1 MLGIT
6 RMKKSPYEWS
16 RHCAPTKLFQQEET
30 SVGAPKHSR
39 VNVKAKTILIVDDRP
54 ANRQLLLGMLA
65 HHGHRMLEADSAVKG
80 LKMVRKEKPDLIIAD
95 ILMPKMHGYEFVRR
109 LRSDPNIAHTAVV
122 FFTAGYIEEE
132 SRKLAR
138 ACGVHHVI
146 VKPVNPEEVIQIVNK
161 ALAARRRASASL
173 SAHKLARKHLR
184 LVTDRLAGK
193 VCELEEL
200 NGRLQTEGVE
210 RERMVTESLLAHAE
224 ARHARDEAERANCAK
239 DDFLAILSH
248 ELRTPLTPVLMCAT
262 ALEQEESIEPEL
274 RAQLSMIRRN
284 VQLEAR
290 LIDDLLDLT
299 KIARGTLQLVGAGPI
314 DVHSLLTHTREI
326 VENDASQ
333 KSVQLDFDL
342 MASEHHVRGD
352 ATRLHQVFWNLI
364 KNAIKFSVPGG
375 RITVRTFNPLPGE
388 FVLTVEDTGAGITQQ
403 TLPDIFRAFVQGESR
418 EARVAGGLGLGL
430 AISKAI
436 VEAHGGTIRAESAG
450 PGLGAVFTI
459 QLAAVLPFSTAVVTE
474 SESRFRTAPPRL
486 RLLVIEDHEPTMMV
500 LVRLLR
506 HYGHEVFTAENVERA
521 LAVAAAHTFDL
532 VISDLGLPD
541 GNGIDLM
548 RKLAKDYGLRGI
560 ALSGYG
566 MPEDRAKTKQ
576 AGFLA
581 HLVKP
586 INFDQLQSA
595 LQLFAP
601 ATRANAA
608 SEVLGQSCFGG

>member
-1 MLGIT
+1 MLGVS
-6 RMKKSPYEWS
+6 RMRKSPYEWPQ
-16 RHCAPTKLFQQEET
+16 RCAPAKFLPKEET
-30 SVGAPKHSR
+30 SLGAPKHCR
-39 VNVKAKTILIVDDRP
+39 VHVKTKTILIVDDRS

-65 HHGHRMLEADSAVKG
+65 HHGHRVLEADSAVKG

-95 ILMPKMHGYEFVRR
+95 ILMPKMHGYEFVRK
-109 LRSDPNIAHTAVV
+109 LRSDPKIAHTAVV

-146 VKPVNPEEVIQIVNK
+146 VKPVKPEEVIQIVNK
-161 ALAARRRASASL
+161 ALARRTRVNGSFSARES
-173 SAHKLARKHLR
+173 ARKHLR
-184 LVTDRLAGK
+184 VVTDKLAGK
-193 VCELEEL
+193 VIELEEL
-200 NGRLQTEGVE
+200 NGRLQTEGAE
-210 RERMVTESLLAHAE
+210 RERMVNESLLAHAE
-224 ARHARDEAERANCAK
+224 ARYAKDEAERANCAK

-262 ALEQEESIEPEL
+262 ALEHEESIEPEL

-299 KIARGTLQLVGAGPI
+299 KIARGTLQLVGSGPI
-314 DVHSLLTHTREI
+314 DVHSLLGHTGEI
-326 VENDASQ
+326 VENDARQ

-352 ATRLHQVFWNLI
+352 ATRLHQVFWNLV
-364 KNAIKFSVPGG
+364 KNAIKFSMPGG

-388 FVLTVEDTGAGITQQ
+388 FVLTVEDTGAGITRQ
-403 TLPDIFRAFVQGESR
+403 TLPVIFRAFEQGETR
-418 EARVAGGLGLGL
+418 EARAAGGLGLGL

-450 PGLGAVFTI
+450 SGLGAIFTI
-459 QLAAVLPFSTAVVTE
+459 ELAAALPFPTAAVAE
-474 SESRFRTAPPRL
+474 PEPQSRTAPPRL

-506 HYGHEVFTAENVERA
+506 RYGHDVFTAENVERA
-521 LAVAAAHTFDL
+521 LAVAATHSFDL

-548 RKLAKDYGLRGI
+548 RQLAKDYGLRGI

-566 MPEDRAKTKQ
+566 MPEDRAKTQQ

-595 LQLFAP
+595 LQVFAP
-601 ATRANAA
+601 AADANAT
-608 SEVLGQSCFGG
+608 SEVSG

>member
-1 MLGIT
+1 MLGIS
-6 RMKKSPYEWS
+6 RMKKSPYEWP
-16 RHCAPTKLFQQEET
+16 RHCTSTKLFRQEET
-30 SVGAPKHSR
+30 SIGAPKHSR
-39 VNVKAKTILIVDDRP
+39 VNVKTKTILIVDDRP

-65 HHGHRMLEADSAVKG
+65 HHGHRVLEADSAVKG
-80 LKMVRKEKPDLIIAD
+80 LKMIRKEKPDLIIAD
-95 ILMPKMHGYEFVRR
+95 ILMPKMHGYEFVRK
-109 LRSDPNIAHTAVV
+109 LRSDRKIAHTAVV

-132 SRKLAR
+132 SRKLAK

-146 VKPVNPEEVIQIVNK
+146 VKPVKPEEVIQIVNK
-161 ALAARRRASASL
+161 ALARRRRASRSR
-173 SAHKLARKHLR
+173 SAHDLARQHLR
-184 LVTDRLAGK
+184 VVTDKLAGK

-210 RERMVTESLLAHAE
+210 RERMVNESLLAHAE
-224 ARHARDEAERANCAK
+224 ARHAKDEAERANCAK

-262 ALEQEESIEPEL
+262 ALEHEESIEPEL

-299 KIARGTLQLVGAGPI
+299 KIARGRLQLVGAGPI

-326 VENDASQ
+326 VEIDASQ

-342 MASEHHVRGD
+342 TASEHHVRGD
-352 ATRLHQVFWNLI
+352 ATRLHQVFWNLV
-364 KNAIKFSVPGG
+364 KNAIKFSIAGG
-375 RITVRTFNPLPGE
+375 RITVRTFNPVPGQ
-388 FVLTVEDTGAGITQQ
+388 FVLTVEDTGAGITRQI
-403 TLPDIFRAFVQGESR
+403 LPVIFRAFVQGETR
-418 EARVAGGLGLGL
+418 EARATGGLGLGL

-450 PGLGAVFTI
+450 PNLGAVFTI
-459 QLAAVLPFSTAVVTE
+459 ELAAVSPFVAAAITE
-474 SESRFRTAPPRL
+474 PEARFRTAPPRL
-486 RLLVIEDHEPTMMV
+486 RLLVVEDHEPTMMV

-506 HYGHEVFTAENVERA
+506 HYGHNVFTAENVERA
-521 LAVAAAHTFDL
+521 LAVAATHSFDL

-548 RKLAKDYGLRGI
+548 RKLAKNYGLRGI

-566 MPEDRAKTKQ
+566 MAEDRAKTKQ

-595 LQLFAP
+595 LQVFAP
-601 ATRANAA
+601 AADANAT
-608 SEVLGQSCFGG
+608 SEVSG

>member
-1 MLGIT
+1 MLGIL
-6 RMKKSPYEWS
+6 RMKKSPYEWP
-16 RHCAPTKLFQQEET
+16 RRCAPTKLFRPEET
-30 SVGAPKHSR
+30 SIGAPKHSR
-39 VNVKAKTILIVDDRP
+39 TRVKAKTILIVDDRP

-65 HHGHRMLEADSAVKG
+65 HHGHRVLEADSAVKG

-95 ILMPKMHGYEFVRR
+95 ILMPKMHGYEFVRK
-109 LRSDPNIAHTAVV
+109 LRRDRKTAHTAVV
-122 FFTAGYIEEE
+122 FFTAGYIAEE
-132 SRKLAR
+132 SRKLAK

-146 VKPVNPEEVIQIVNK
+146 VKPVKPEEVIQIVNT
-161 ALAARRRASASL
+161 ALAGRRRANRSFSARQST
-173 SAHKLARKHLR
+173 RKHLR
-184 LVTDRLAGK
+184 VVTDKLAGK
-193 VCELEEL
+193 VIELEEL
-200 NGRLQTEGVE
+200 NGRLQMEGAE
-210 RERMVTESLLAHAE
+210 RERMVNESLLAHAE

-262 ALEQEESIEPEL
+262 ALEHEESIEPEL

-299 KIARGTLQLVGAGPI
+299 KIARGTLQLVGSGTI
-314 DVHSLLTHTREI
+314 NVHSLLGHTKEI
-326 VENDASQ
+326 VESDARQ
-333 KSVQLDFDL
+333 KSVHLEFEL

-352 ATRLHQVFWNLI
+352 ATRLHQVFWNLV
-364 KNAIKFSVPGG
+364 KNAIKFSVVGG
-375 RITVRTFNPLPGE
+375 RITVRTFNSAPGQ
-388 FVLTVEDTGAGITQQ
+388 FVLTVEDTGAGITAQS
-403 TLPDIFRAFVQGESR
+403 LPVIFRAFEQGETR
-418 EARVAGGLGLGL
+418 EAQTAGGLGLGL

-450 PGLGAVFTI
+450 PGLGAIFTI
-459 QLAAVLPFSTAVVTE
+459 ELAAASALLGAKSPAPEARS
-474 SESRFRTAPPRL
+474 RTAPPRL
-486 RLLVIEDHEPTMMV
+486 CLLVIEDHEPTMMV

-521 LAVAAAHTFDL
+521 LAVAATHTFDL

-566 MPEDRAKTKQ
+566 MPEDRAKTKE

-595 LQLFAP
+595 LQVFAP
-601 ATRANAA
+601 AADAGANATSEA
-608 SEVLGQSCFGG
+608 SG

>member
-1 MLGIT
+1 MLGIA
-6 RMKKSPYEWS
+6 RMKKSPYEWP
-16 RHCAPTKLFQQEET
+16 RQCTPTKLFRQEET

-39 VNVKAKTILIVDDRP
+39 VQVKTKTILIVDDRL

-65 HHGHRMLEADSAVKG
+65 HHGHRVLQADSAVKG

-95 ILMPKMHGYEFVRR
+95 ILMPKMHGYEFVRK
-109 LRSDPNIAHTAVV
+109 LRSDRKTAHTAVV

-132 SRKLAR
+132 SRKLAK
-138 ACGVHHVI
+138 ACGVHHII
-146 VKPVNPEEVIQIVNK
+146 VKPVKAEQVIQIVNK
-161 ALAARRRASASL
+161 ALAGRRRTSSSL
-173 SAHKLARKHLR
+173 SARELARKHLR
-184 LVTDRLAGK
+184 VVTDKLAGK

-200 NGRLQTEGVE
+200 TIRLQAEGVE
-210 RERMVTESLLAHAE
+210 RERMVNESLLAHAE
-224 ARHARDEAERANCAK
+224 ARHAKDEAERANCAK

-262 ALEQEESIEPEL
+262 ALEHEESVKPEL

-284 VQLEAR
+284 VQIEAR

-299 KIARGTLQLVGAGPI
+299 KIARGTLQLVGSGPI

-333 KSVQLDFDL
+333 KSVQLDFEL

-352 ATRLHQVFWNLI
+352 TTRLHQVFWNLV
-364 KNAIKFSVPGG
+364 KNAIKFSTAGG
-375 RITVRTFNPLPGE
+375 RIAGRTFHPAPGE
-388 FVLTVEDTGAGITQQ
+388 FVLTVEDKGGGIKRQ

-418 EARVAGGLGLGL
+418 EARAAGGLGLGL

-450 PGLGAVFTI
+450 PGLGAIFTI
-459 QLAAVLPFSTAVVTE
+459 ELAAVLPFPSAAVAE
-474 SESRFRTAPPRL
+474 PEPRFRTAPPRL

-506 HYGHEVFTAENVERA
+506 HYGHDVFTAESVAGA
-521 LAVAAAHTFDL
+521 LAVAATQAFDL

-548 RKLAKDYGLRGI
+548 RKLGKEYGLRGI

-566 MPEDRAKTKQ
+566 MPEDRLETKE

-595 LQLFAP
+595 LQVFAP
-601 ATRANAA
+601 AADANAT
-608 SEVLGQSCFGG
+608 SEVLALR

>member
-1 MLGIT
+1 MLGIS
-6 RMKKSPYEWS
+6 RMKKSPYEWP
-16 RHCAPTKLFQQEET
+16 RHWTPTKLFRQEEI

-39 VNVKAKTILIVDDRP
+39 VNVKTKTILIVDDRP

-65 HHGHRMLEADSAVKG
+65 NHGHRVLEADSAVKG
-80 LKMVRKEKPDLIIAD
+80 LKMIRKEKPDLIIVD
-95 ILMPKMHGYEFVRR
+95 ILMPKMHGYEFVRK
-109 LRSDPNIAHTAVV
+109 LRSDRKIAHTAVA
-122 FFTAGYIEEE
+122 FFTAGYLEEE
-132 SRKLAR
+132 SRKLAK

-146 VKPVNPEEVIQIVNK
+146 VKPVKPEQVIQIVNK
-161 ALAARRRASASL
+161 ALATRRRVSGSL
-173 SAHKLARKHLR
+173 SAHDLARKHLR
-184 LVTDRLAGK
+184 VVTDKLAGK

-210 RERMVTESLLAHAE
+210 RERMVKESLLAHAE
-224 ARHARDEAERANCAK
+224 ARHAKDEAERANCAK

-262 ALEQEESIEPEL
+262 ALEHEESIEPEL
-274 RAQLSMIRRN
+274 RAQLTMIRRN

-299 KIARGTLQLVGAGPI
+299 KIARGTLQLVGSGPI
-314 DVHSLLTHTREI
+314 DVHSLLSHTKEI
-326 VENDASQ
+326 VENDARQ
-333 KSVQLDFDL
+333 KSVQLDFEL
-342 MASEHHVRGD
+342 TASEHHVRGD
-352 ATRLHQVFWNLI
+352 TTRLHQVFWNLV
-364 KNAIKFSVPGG
+364 KNAIKFSMPGG
-375 RITVRTFNPLPGE
+375 HITVRTLNPMPGE
-388 FVLTVEDTGAGITQQ
+388 FVLTVEDTGAGITRQ
-403 TLPDIFRAFVQGESR
+403 TLPVIFRAFVQGETR
-418 EARVAGGLGLGL
+418 EARATGGLGLGL

-436 VEAHGGTIRAESAG
+436 VEAHGGMIRAESAG
-450 PGLGAVFTI
+450 QGLGAIFTI
-459 QLAAVLPFSTAVVTE
+459 ELPAVLPFSTAAVTE
-474 SESRFRTAPPRL
+474 PEPGSRMAPPHL

-506 HYGHEVFTAENVERA
+506 RYGHDVFTAENVERA
-521 LAVAAAHTFDL
+521 LAVAATHSFDL

-548 RKLAKDYGLRGI
+548 RQLAKDYGLRGI

-595 LQLFAP
+595 LQVFAP
-601 ATRANAA
+601 TADTNAT
-608 SEVLGQSCFGG
+608 SEVSALR

>member
-1 MLGIT
+1 
-6 RMKKSPYEWS
+6 MKKSPYEWP
-16 RHCAPTKLFQQEET
+16 RHCTPTKLFRQEET
-30 SVGAPKHSR
+30 SFGAPKHSR
-39 VNVKAKTILIVDDRP
+39 VDVKTKTILIVDDRP

-65 HHGHRMLEADSAVKG
+65 NHGHRVLEADSAVKG
-80 LKMVRKEKPDLIIAD
+80 LKMIRKEKPDLIIVD
-95 ILMPKMHGYEFVRR
+95 ILMPKMHGYEFVRK
-109 LRSDPNIAHTAVV
+109 LRSDRKIAHTAVV

-132 SRKLAR
+132 SRKLAK

-146 VKPVNPEEVIQIVNK
+146 VKPVKPEEVIQIVNK
-161 ALAARRRASASL
+161 ALATRRRVSGSL
-173 SAHKLARKHLR
+173 SAHELARKHLR
-184 LVTDRLAGK
+184 VVTDKLAGK

-210 RERMVTESLLAHAE
+210 RERMVKESLLAHAE
-224 ARHARDEAERANCAK
+224 ARHAKDEAERANCAK

-262 ALEQEESIEPEL
+262 ALEHEESIEPEL
-274 RAQLSMIRRN
+274 RAQLTMIRRN

-299 KIARGTLQLVGAGPI
+299 KIARGTLQLVGSGPI
-314 DVHSLLTHTREI
+314 DVHSLLSHTKEI
-326 VENDASQ
+326 VENDARQ
-333 KSVQLDFDL
+333 KSVQLDFEL

-352 ATRLHQVFWNLI
+352 TTRLHQVFWNLV
-364 KNAIKFSVPGG
+364 KNAIKFSMPGG
-375 RITVRTFNPLPGE
+375 HITVRTLNPMPGE
-388 FVLTVEDTGAGITQQ
+388 FVLTVEDTGAGITRQ
-403 TLPDIFRAFVQGESR
+403 TLPVIFRAFVQGETR
-418 EARVAGGLGLGL
+418 EARATGGLGLGL

-450 PGLGAVFTI
+450 QGLGAIFTI
-459 QLAAVLPFSTAVVTE
+459 ELPAVLPFSTAAVTE
-474 SESRFRTAPPRL
+474 PEPRSRTAPPHL

-506 HYGHEVFTAENVERA
+506 RYGHDVFTAENVERA
-521 LAVAAAHTFDL
+521 LAVAATHSFDL

-548 RKLAKDYGLRGI
+548 RQLAKDYGLRGI

-566 MPEDRAKTKQ
+566 MPEDRAKTKE

-595 LQLFAP
+595 LQVFAP
-601 ATRANAA
+601 VADANVT
-608 SEVLGQSCFGG
+608 SEALALR

>member
-1 MLGIT
+1 MLGIS
-6 RMKKSPYEWS
+6 RMKKSPYEWP
-16 RHCAPTKLFQQEET
+16 RPCALTKLFRQEET
-30 SVGAPKHSR
+30 SIGAPKHCR
-39 VNVKAKTILIVDDRP
+39 VNVKTKTILIVDDRP
-54 ANRQLLLGMLA
+54 ANRQLLLGMLI
-65 HHGHRMLEADSAVKG
+65 HHGHRVLEADSAVKG

-95 ILMPKMHGYEFVRR
+95 ILMPKMHGYEFVRK
-109 LRSDPNIAHTAVV
+109 LRSDRKIAHTAVV

-132 SRKLAR
+132 SRKLAK

-146 VKPVNPEEVIQIVNK
+146 VKPVNPEKVIQIVNK
-161 ALAARRRASASL
+161 ALARRRRASRSR
-173 SAHKLARKHLR
+173 SAHELARQHLR
-184 LVTDRLAGK
+184 VVTDKLAGK

-200 NGRLQTEGVE
+200 NGRLQTEGAE
-210 RERMVTESLLAHAE
+210 RERMVNESLLAHAE

-262 ALEQEESIEPEL
+262 ALEREESIEPEL

-299 KIARGTLQLVGAGPI
+299 KIARGTLQLVGSGPI
-314 DVHSLLTHTREI
+314 DVHSLLAHTREI
-326 VENDASQ
+326 VENDARQ

-342 MASEHHVRGD
+342 TASEHHVRGD
-352 ATRLHQVFWNLI
+352 TTRLHQVFWNLV
-364 KNAIKFSVPGG
+364 KNAIKFSMLGG
-375 RITVRTFNPLPGE
+375 RITVRTFNPVPGE
-388 FVLTVEDTGAGITQQ
+388 FVLTVEDTGAGITSQ
-403 TLPDIFRAFVQGESR
+403 TLPVIFRAFEQGETR
-418 EARVAGGLGLGL
+418 EARAAGGLGLGL

-436 VEAHGGTIRAESAG
+436 VEAHGGRIRAESAG
-450 PGLGAVFTI
+450 PGLGAIFTI
-459 QLAAVLPFSTAVVTE
+459 ELAAVLPFPTAAVAE
-474 SESRFRTAPPRL
+474 PELRSRTAPPRL

-506 HYGHEVFTAENVERA
+506 QYGHDVFTAENVERA
-521 LAVAAAHTFDL
+521 LAVAAAHSFDL

-548 RKLAKDYGLRGI
+548 RQLAKEYGLRGI

-566 MPEDRAKTKQ
+566 MPEDRAKTQQ

-595 LQLFAP
+595 LQVFAP
-601 ATRANAA
+601 ASDANAT
-608 SEVLGQSCFGG
+608 SEVSG

>member
-1 MLGIT
+1 MLGIS
-6 RMKKSPYEWS
+6 RMKKSPYEWP
-16 RHCAPTKLFQQEET
+16 RHSPQTKLFRQEET

-39 VNVKAKTILIVDDRP
+39 VNVKTKTILIVDDRP

-65 HHGHRMLEADSAVKG
+65 HHGHRVLETDSAVKG

-95 ILMPKMHGYEFVRR
+95 ILMPKMHGYEFVRK
-109 LRSDPNIAHTAVV
+109 LRSDRKTAHTAVV

-132 SRKLAR
+132 SRKLAK
-138 ACGVHHVI
+138 ACGVHHII
-146 VKPVNPEEVIQIVNK
+146 VKPVKAEQVIQIVNK
-161 ALAARRRASASL
+161 ALARGRRASSSL
-173 SAHKLARKHLR
+173 SAHVLARKHLR
-184 LVTDRLAGK
+184 VVTDKLACK

-200 NGRLQTEGVE
+200 NIRLQTESAE
-210 RERMVTESLLAHAE
+210 RERMVNESLLAHAE
-224 ARHARDEAERANCAK
+224 ARHAKDEAERANCAK

-262 ALEQEESIEPEL
+262 ALEREESIEPEL

-299 KIARGTLQLVGAGPI
+299 KIARGTLQLVGSGSI

-333 KSVQLDFDL
+333 KSVQLDFEL
-342 MASEHHVRGD
+342 MASEHHIRGD
-352 ATRLHQVFWNLI
+352 TTRLHQVFWNLV
-364 KNAIKFSVPGG
+364 KNAIKFSTVGG
-375 RITVRTFNPLPGE
+375 RIAVRTFNPAPGE
-388 FVLTVEDTGAGITQQ
+388 FVLTVEDKGAGITRQ

-418 EARVAGGLGLGL
+418 EVRAAGGLGLGL

-436 VEAHGGTIRAESAG
+436 VQAHGGTIRAESAG
-450 PGLGAVFTI
+450 PGLGAIFTI
-459 QLAAVLPFSTAVVTE
+459 ELAAVLPFPTAAVADPE
-474 SESRFRTAPPRL
+474 PRFRTAPPRL

-506 HYGHEVFTAENVERA
+506 HYGHDVLTAENVERA
-521 LAVAAAHTFDL
+521 LAVAAAPSFDL

-541 GNGIDLM
+541 GDGIDLM
-548 RKLAKDYGLRGI
+548 RQLAKEYGLRGI
-560 ALSGYG
+560 AMSGYG
-566 MPEDRAKTKQ
+566 MPEDRAKTNE

-586 INFDQLQSA
+586 VNFDQLQSA
-595 LQLFAP
+595 LQVLAP
-601 ATRANAA
+601 DANAT
-608 SEVLGQSCFGG
+608 SEVLALR

>member
-1 MLGIT
+1 
-6 RMKKSPYEWS
+6 MKKSPYEWP
-16 RHCAPTKLFQQEET
+16 RRGTPTKFFRQEET
-30 SVGAPKHSR
+30 SIGAPKHCR
-39 VNVKAKTILIVDDRP
+39 VNVKTKTILIVDDRP
-54 ANRQLLLGMLA
+54 ANRQLLLAMLT
-65 HHGHRMLEADSAVKG
+65 HHGHHVLEADSAVKG

-95 ILMPKMHGYEFVRR
+95 ILMPKMHGYEFVRK
-109 LRSDPNIAHTAVV
+109 LRSDRKIAHTAVV

-132 SRKLAR
+132 SRKLAK
-138 ACGVHHVI
+138 ACGVHHII
-146 VKPVNPEEVIQIVNK
+146 VKPVNPEKVIQIVNK
-161 ALAARRRASASL
+161 ALARRRRESGSL
-173 SAHKLARKHLR
+173 SARKSARKHLR
-184 LVTDRLAGK
+184 VVTDKLAGK
-193 VCELEEL
+193 VSELEEL
-200 NGRLQTEGVE
+200 NIRLQTEGVE
-210 RERMVTESLLAHAE
+210 RERMVNESLLAHAE

-262 ALEQEESIEPEL
+262 ALEHEESIEPEL

-299 KIARGTLQLVGAGPI
+299 KIARGTLQLVGSGPI

-352 ATRLHQVFWNLI
+352 ATRLHQVFWNLV
-364 KNAIKFSVPGG
+364 KNAIKFSMAGG
-375 RITVRTFNPLPGE
+375 RITVHTCNPAPGE
-388 FVLTVEDTGAGITQQ
+388 FVLTVEDTGAGITRQ

-418 EARVAGGLGLGL
+418 EARAAGGLGLGL

-450 PGLGAVFTI
+450 PGRGAIFTI
-459 QLAAVLPFSTAVVTE
+459 ELAAVLPFPGAAVIE
-474 SESRFRTAPPRL
+474 SEPQFRTTPPSL

-506 HYGHEVFTAENVERA
+506 RYGHEVFTAENVERA
-521 LAVAAAHTFDL
+521 LAVAATHSFDL

-548 RKLAKDYGLRGI
+548 RQLAKEYGLRGI

-595 LQLFAP
+595 LQVFAP
-601 ATRANAA
+601 VADADATSEA
-608 SEVLGQSCFGG
+608 SG

>member
-1 MLGIT
+1 MLGIA
-6 RMKKSPYEWS
+6 RMKKSPYEWP

-30 SVGAPKHSR
+30 VVGALRHSR
-39 VNVKAKTILIVDDRP
+39 VNVKTKTILIVDDRP

-65 HHGHRMLEADSAVKG
+65 HQGHRVLEADSGIKG

-95 ILMPKMHGYEFVRR
+95 ILMPKMHGYEFVRK
-109 LRSDPNIAHTAVV
+109 LRKDRKTAHTAVV

-132 SRKLAR
+132 SRKLAK

-146 VKPVNPEEVIQIVNK
+146 VKPVKPEEVIQIVNK
-161 ALAARRRASASL
+161 ALAMPKGTNGSL
-173 SAHKLARKHLR
+173 SARESARKHLR
-184 LVTDRLAGK
+184 VVTDKLAGK
-193 VCELEEL
+193 VIELEEL
-200 NGRLQTEGVE
+200 NGRLQTEGAE
-210 RERMVTESLLAHAE
+210 RERMVNESLLAHAE

-262 ALEQEESIEPEL
+262 ALEHEASLEPEL

-299 KIARGTLQLVGAGPI
+299 RIARGSLQLVGSGTI
-314 DVHSLLTHTREI
+314 DVHSLLGHTKEI
-326 VENDASQ
+326 VENDARQ
-333 KSVQLDFDL
+333 KSIHLDFEL

-364 KNAIKFSVPGG
+364 KNAIKFSIVGG
-375 RITVRTFNPLPGE
+375 RITVRTFNPAPGE
-388 FVLTVEDTGAGITQQ
+388 FVLTVEDTGAGITAQS
-403 TLPDIFRAFVQGESR
+403 LPVIFRAFEQGETR
-418 EARVAGGLGLGL
+418 EARTAGGLGLGL

-436 VEAHGGTIRAESAG
+436 VEAHGGTIRAESSG
-450 PGLGAVFTI
+450 PGLGAIFTI
-459 QLAAVLPFSTAVVTE
+459 ELAAVSSFLAAAAPEPET
-474 SESRFRTAPPRL
+474 RFRTAPPRL
-486 RLLVIEDHEPTMMV
+486 CLLVIEDHEPTMMV

-506 HYGHEVFTAENVERA
+506 HYGHNVFTAENVERA
-521 LAVAAAHTFDL
+521 LAVAATQSFDL

-548 RKLAKDYGLRGI
+548 RKLGKEYGLRGI

-595 LQLFAP
+595 LQMFAP
-601 ATRANAA
+601 AVDVNAT
-608 SEVLGQSCFGG
+608 SVVSG

>member
-1 MLGIT
+1 MLGIA
-6 RMKKSPYEWS
+6 RMKKSPYEWP
-16 RHCAPTKLFQQEET
+16 RQCTPTKLFQQDET
-30 SVGAPKHSR
+30 SIGAPKHSR
-39 VNVKAKTILIVDDRP
+39 VNIKAKTILIVDDRP
-54 ANRQLLLGMLA
+54 ANRQLLLEMLA
-65 HHGHRMLEADSAVKG
+65 HHGHRVLQADCAVKG

-95 ILMPKMHGYEFVRR
+95 ILMPKMHGYEFVRK
-109 LRSDPNIAHTAVV
+109 LRRDRKIAHTAVV
-122 FFTAGYIEEE
+122 FFTAGYIEVE
-132 SRKLAR
+132 SRKLAK

-146 VKPVNPEEVIQIVNK
+146 VKPVKAEEVIQIVSK
-161 ALAARRRASASL
+161 ALARRRRVNGSR
-173 SAHKLARKHLR
+173 SAHESARKHLR
-184 LVTDRLAGK
+184 VVTDKLAGK

-200 NGRLQTEGVE
+200 NGRLQTEGAE
-210 RERMVTESLLAHAE
+210 RERMVNESLLAHAE
-224 ARHARDEAERANCAK
+224 ARHAKDEAERANCAK

-262 ALEQEESIEPEL
+262 ALEHEESIEPEL

-299 KIARGTLQLVGAGPI
+299 KIARGTLRLVGSKPI
-314 DVHSLLTHTREI
+314 DVHSLLAHTKEI
-326 VENDASQ
+326 VENDARQ
-333 KSVQLDFDL
+333 KSVQLDFEL
-342 MASEHHVRGD
+342 LASEHHIRGD
-352 ATRLHQVFWNLI
+352 ATRLHQVFWNLV
-364 KNAIKFSVPGG
+364 KNAIKFSVAGG
-375 RITVRTFNPLPGE
+375 RIAVRTLNPAPGE
-388 FVLTVEDTGAGITQQ
+388 FVLTVEDTGAGITRQ

-418 EARVAGGLGLGL
+418 EARAAGGLGLGL

-459 QLAAVLPFSTAVVTE
+459 ELAAVLPFSTAAVAE
-474 SESRFRTAPPRL
+474 SEPRFRTAPPRL

-521 LAVAAAHTFDL
+521 LGVAAAHSFDL

-548 RKLAKDYGLRGI
+548 RQLGRKYGLRGI

-566 MPEDRAKTKQ
+566 MPEDRAKTKA

-595 LQLFAP
+595 LQVFAP
-601 ATRANAA
+601 AADANAT
-608 SEVLGQSCFGG
+608 SEVSG